1 MKTTETCI
9 LLALLDLSP
18 EAAHLRVCDVAR
30 HARLPI
36 GEALRVLRLLHAQG
50 WVDADRRR
58 LTLRGLVLA
67 CALSKQV
74 RLSQRLCS
82 AA

>member
-1 MKTTETCI
+1 
-9 LLALLDLSP
+9 
-18 EAAHLRVCDVAR
+18 
-30 HARLPI
+30 
-36 GEALRVLRLLHAQG
+36 LLHAQG

-67 CALSKQV
+67 CALSQQV
-74 RLSQRLCS
+74 RLSRRLCS